1 LLAST
6 AILRKLTVMAEDIAL
21 LTASEMVRRYQANR
35 LTPLDVM
42 EAVYRRI
49 DAINPTLIA
58 YVALDRERAL
68 LAARTATE
76 GLTRRDGT
84 ALPLLYGVP
93 VSIKDVTPVAGLPLT
108 YGSVLHE
115 GNVASEDALI
125 VQRLQG
131 AGAIVVGKTN
141 TPDFAFGGNTTNALF
156 GHTRNP
162 WDPRMTAGG
171 SSGGG
176 AVAVATGM
184 GPIAQGTDLGGSLRT
199 PAAFCGIVGF
209 RTTPGLVPIWPNLL
223 PWDSYNVEGT
233 MTRSVADA
241 ALSLAAVAGSDDRAP
256 LSYAL
261 DTRDFLTALSRPS
274 VKGWRVAWTPD
285 LEGLLPVEPEVAS
298 IIERAAAVFV
308 ELGAHVEQAAP
319 DFRELFETVLPSR
332 GLLML
337 AHHGDKLPRQRAL
350 LPPALV
356 WNIEQGLALTSM
368 AIARGETVRGLLWE
382 RTRRFFETYDI
393 LLMPTE
399 AVVPFPIEQG
409 FPTAINGVP
418 LDNPIH
424 WFALA
429 YAITVVG
436 LPAMSV
442 PAGFTSGGLP
452 LGMQVIG
459 RRRREDKVIRAAA
472 AFEEA
477 RPWADRVP
485 PLVTALTD

>member
-1 LLAST
+1 M
-6 AILRKLTVMAEDIAL
+6 IEDIAL
-21 LTASEMVRRYQANR
+21 LTASEMTRRFRAGS
-35 LTPLDVM
+35 LTPLEVM

-49 DAINPTLIA
+49 DALNPALTA
-58 YVALDRERAL
+58 YVALDRERAI
-68 LAARTATE
+68 AAAQVATE
-76 GLTRRDGT
+76 RLVRRDGGT
-84 ALPLLYGVP
+84 LPQLHGVP

-115 GNVASEDALI
+115 GEVAAEDALI
-125 VQRLQG
+125 VQRLRA

-156 GHTRNP
+156 GPTRNP
-162 WDPRMTAGG
+162 WNLRMTAGG
-171 SSGGG
+171 STGGG
-176 AVAVATGM
+176 AAAVATGM
-184 GPIAQGTDLGGSLRT
+184 APIAQGTDLGGSLRT

-233 MTRSVADA
+233 MARSVADA
-241 ALSLAAVAGSDDRAP
+241 ALSLAAVAGPDDRAP
-256 LSYAL
+256 LSYAVDAASFLAAL
-261 DTRDFLTALSRPS
+261 DRPS

-285 LEGLLPVEPEVAS
+285 LEGLLPVEPEVAAVV
-298 IIERAAAVFV
+298 ERAAGAFR
-308 ELGAHVEQAAP
+308 ELGARVDQASP
-319 DFRELFETVLPSR
+319 DFRELLETVLPSR
-332 GLLML
+332 GLLMV
-337 AHHGDKLPRQRAL
+337 ANHADKLRHREL
-350 LPPALV
+350 LPPGLV
-356 WNIEQGLALTSM
+356 WNIEQGLALTAT

-393 LLMPTE
+393 LLLPTE
-399 AVVPFPIEQG
+399 AVAPFPVEQG

-442 PAGFTSGGLP
+442 PAGFTGGLP
-452 LGMQVIG
+452 VGMQIVG
-459 RRRREDKVIRAAA
+459 RRRREDQVIRAAA
-472 AFEEA
+472 AFEAA
-477 RPWADRVP
+477 RPWADKVP
-485 PLVTALTD
+485 PTVAALCG